1 MGNYPLIVRH
11 QAHDKQLDNWYSG
24 GAGGGPGGKG
34 VRGDIFF
41 IGGWGRR
48 CKIVFFF
55 TSKIIERK
63 NAPPPRYHV
72 KCAPGEG
79 VIILF

>member
-48 CKIVFFF
+48 
-55 TSKIIERK
+55 
-63 NAPPPRYHV
+63 
-72 KCAPGEG
+72 
-79 VIILF
+79 